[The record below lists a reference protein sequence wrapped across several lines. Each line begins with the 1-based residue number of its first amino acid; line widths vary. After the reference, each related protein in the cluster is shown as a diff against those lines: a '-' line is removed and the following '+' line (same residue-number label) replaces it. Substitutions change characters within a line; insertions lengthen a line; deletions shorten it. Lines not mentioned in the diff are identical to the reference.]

1 MTAAEPGNVECAC
14 CGEHSPQPLQPASNE
29 FGARDLDHRPP
40 ETMRSSMES
49 WLQECPHCGYVA
61 ADLGQAEPSDRKL
74 VKTDRYQVLRH
85 GPYISRLSSRFLLRA
100 VLDSVG
106 GHRERAFA
114 NTICAAWDADDR
126 DLKDAARSLRKRAAN
141 YLKGHDEESVELKLR
156 LLDVHRRASDW
167 KSADLMA
174 RHLAERELDPQ
185 TSAILAFQ
193 VRRIHAKDD
202 AAYTV
207 AHALSGDLGAEH
219 RLRILR

>member
-1 MTAAEPGNVECAC
+1 
-14 CGEHSPQPLQPASNE
+14 
-29 FGARDLDHRPP
+29 
-40 ETMRSSMES
+40 MES
-49 WLQECPHCGYVA
+49 WLQECLHCGYVA
-61 ADLGQAEPSDRKL
+61 ADLGQAGESDRRL

-85 GPYISRLSSRFLLRA
+85 GPYVSRLSGRFLLRA
-100 VLDSVG
+100 VLDSLG

-114 NTICAAWDADDR
+114 NAICAAWDADDR
-126 DLKDAARSLRKRAAN
+126 DLREAARSLRRRAAS
-141 YLKGHDEESVELKLR
+141 YLKGHDENSVELKLR

-174 RHLAERELDPQ
+174 RHLAGQGLDTQ
-185 TSAILAFQ
+185 MSAILAFQ
-193 VRRIHAKDD
+193 VRRIHAKDE

>member
-1 MTAAEPGNVECAC
+1 MTAVQPSDVRCGC
-14 CGEHSPQPLQPASNE
+14 CGKHSSQALQPASNE

-40 ETMRSSMES
+40 ETMRSTMES

-61 ADLGQAEPSDRKL
+61 ADLGQAEESDRRL
-74 VKTDRYQVLRH
+74 VKADRYQVLRQ
-85 GPYISRLSSRFLLRA
+85 GPYVSRLSGRFLLRA
-100 VLDSVG
+100 VLDSLG
-106 GHRERAFA
+106 GRRERAFA
-114 NTICAAWDADDR
+114 NTVCAAWDADDR
-126 DLKDAARSLRKRAAN
+126 DLRDAARSLRKRAAS
-141 YLKGHDEESVELKLR
+141 YLKGHDEGSIELKLR

-174 RHLAERELDPQ
+174 RHLAGQNLDPQ

>member
-1 MTAAEPGNVECAC
+1 MTAIQSGHVQCAC
-14 CGEHSPQPLQPASNE
+14 CREHSAQALPPASNE

-40 ETMRSSMES
+40 ETVRSTMES

-61 ADLGQAEPSDRKL
+61 ADLGQAEDSDRKM
-74 VKTDRYQVLRH
+74 VRTDRYQVLRH
-85 GPYISRLSSRFLLRA
+85 GPYVSRLSGRFLLRA
-100 VLDSVG
+100 VLDSLG
-106 GHRERAFA
+106 GKRERAFA
-114 NTICAAWDADDR
+114 STLCAAWDADDR

-141 YLKGHDEESVELKLR
+141 YLRGHDEDSVELKFR

-167 KSADLMA
+167 KRADLMA
-174 RHLAERELDPQ
+174 RHLAEQTLDPQ
-185 TSAILAFQ
+185 MSAILAFQ
-193 VRRIHAKDD
+193 ARRIHAKDD